1 MNTFV
6 FYCKMS
12 AVRTR
17 FARKTEKYGV
27 KPMALISAHGISLS
41 FSERVVFS
49 DVSFDIYKKDKIG
62 FIGVNGAGKTT
73 LFKLL
78 TRQLDPDS
86 GDIFINRDSSL
97 GYMEQ
102 HACSGSERTLFDELL
117 TVFDDV
123 ITAEKELDE
132 IAEKLSGDFSADSG
146 LIERQQYL
154 LELFERRGGLTY
166 KSRARSALL
175 GLGFEES
182 DFSLPCSLLSGGQR
196 SKVSLA
202 KLLLSK
208 ADLLLLDEPTNH
220 LDIES
225 IGWLEA
231 WLSEY
236 SGTFVVISHDRYFL
250 DKVTNRTFELE
261 NGKFYCTN
269 GNYSRYHEL
278 KAERR
283 KNAER
288 VYDST
293 MKEVKRIQGII
304 EQQKTF
310 SQERNYITIASK
322 QKSIDRLLDGLEKP
336 ERELDSIHFSF
347 KTNIV
352 SGNEVLSCENLS
364 KAFESKELFSGV
376 SMLIERAER
385 VFITGENGCGK
396 STLLKMIL
404 GKLRRDS
411 GKIILGANVRIGY
424 FDQTLA
430 EISNNKTVL
439 DEVWD
444 DFRSMPETQV
454 RNALAAF
461 LFKGDDVYKI
471 TSSLSGGEKAR
482 LALLKLM
489 LSGANFLILDEPTN
503 HLDIKSREALEA
515 SFDSFDG
522 TMLVVSHDRYF
533 INRLATRILRLHR
546 GGVDSYPGNYDNY
559 LEHRI
564 DRTIQ
569 TEREKPAPKENT
581 YKIQKEL
588 ESLKRRTKGRISRL
602 EEQIDALD
610 AELSGIQNEISS
622 PENAADYEKIL
633 TLTDKLGKATEKQEQ
648 LMLKWQTLIEE
659 LEKLE
664 SGM

>member
-1 MNTFV
+1 
-6 FYCKMS
+6 
-12 AVRTR
+12 
-17 FARKTEKYGV
+17 
-27 KPMALISAHGISLS
+27 MALISAHSVSLS
-41 FSERVVFS
+41 FSDRVIFS
-49 DVSFDIYKKDKIG
+49 DVSFDVYKKDKIG

-73 LFKLL
+73 LFKLF
-78 TRQLDPDS
+78 TKQLEPDG
-86 GDIFINRDSSL
+86 GDVFISRDATL

-102 HACSGSERTLFDELL
+102 HACSGSDRTLFDELL

-123 ITAEKELDE
+123 ISAEKELDE
-132 IAEKLSGDFSADSG
+132 IAEKLNGEFSGDAE
-146 LIERQQYL
+146 LIARQQYL

-166 KSRARSALL
+166 KSRTRSALI
-175 GLGFEES
+175 GLGFEEK
-182 DFSLPCSLLSGGQR
+182 DFSLSCSLLSGGQR

-225 IGWLEA
+225 IDWLEG

-236 SGTFVVISHDRYFL
+236 SGTFIVISHDRYFL

-261 NGKFYCTN
+261 NGKIFCAN
-269 GNYSRYHEL
+269 GNYSRFHEL

-288 VYDST
+288 VYDNT
-293 MKEVKRIQGII
+293 IKEVKRIQGII

-336 ERELDSIHFSF
+336 ERELDSIRFSF
-347 KTNIV
+347 KTNLV
-352 SGNEVLSCENLS
+352 SGNEVLLCENLS
-364 KAFESKELFSGV
+364 KAFENRELFENV
-376 SMLIERAER
+376 SMLIERGER

-404 GKLRRDS
+404 GRLRRDS
-411 GKIILGANVRIGY
+411 GKITLGANVKIGY

-430 EISNNKTVL
+430 EISTNKTVL

-444 DFRSMPETQV
+444 DYRAMPETQV

-489 LSGANFLILDEPTN
+489 LSGANFLVLDEPTN
-503 HLDIKSREALEA
+503 HLDIKSREALES
-515 SFDSFDG
+515 SFDTFDG

-533 INRLATRILRLHR
+533 INRLSTRILRLHKN
-546 GGVDSYPGNYDNY
+546 GVDSYPGNYDSFV
-559 LEHRI
+559 EHRI
-564 DRTIQ
+564 DRTVKP
-569 TEREKPAPKENT
+569 EREKAAFKENT
-581 YKIQKEL
+581 YKKQKEL
-588 ESLKRRTKGRISRL
+588 ESLKRRTRGKISRL
-602 EEQIDALD
+602 EEQIDFLD
-610 AELSGIQNEISS
+610 GELEKIQGEISA

-633 TLTDKLGKATEKQEQ
+633 TLTDKLHETTEKQEQ
-648 LMLKWQTLIEE
+648 LMLEWQELTEE

-664 SGM
+664 SGE

>member
-1 MNTFV
+1 
-6 FYCKMS
+6 
-12 AVRTR
+12 
-17 FARKTEKYGV
+17 
-27 KPMALISAHGISLS
+27 MALISAHSVSLS
-41 FSERVVFS
+41 FSDRVIFS
-49 DVSFDIYKKDKIG
+49 DVSFDVYKKDKIG

-78 TRQLDPDS
+78 TRQLEPDG
-86 GDIFINRDSSL
+86 GDVFISRDATL

-102 HACSGSERTLFDELL
+102 HACSGSDRTLFDELL

-123 ITAEKELDE
+123 ISAEKELDE
-132 IAEKLSGDFSADSG
+132 IAEKLNGAFSGDTE
-146 LIERQQYL
+146 LIARQQYL

-175 GLGFEES
+175 GLGFEEK
-182 DFSLPCSLLSGGQR
+182 DFSLSCSLLSGGQR

-225 IGWLEA
+225 IDWLEG

-236 SGTFVVISHDRYFL
+236 NGTFIVISHDRYFL

-261 NGKFYCTN
+261 NGKFFCTN
-269 GNYSRYHEL
+269 GNYSRFHEL

-288 VYDST
+288 VYDNT

-336 ERELDSIHFSF
+336 EKELDSIHFSF
-347 KTNIV
+347 KTNLV
-352 SGNEVLSCENLS
+352 SGNEVLLCENLS
-364 KAFESKELFSGV
+364 KTFENRELFENV
-376 SMLIERAER
+376 SMLIERGER

-404 GKLRRDS
+404 GRLRRDS
-411 GKIILGANVRIGY
+411 GKITLGANVKIGY

-430 EISNNKTVL
+430 EISTNKTVL

-444 DFRSMPETQV
+444 DYRAMPETQI

-489 LSGANFLILDEPTN
+489 LSGANFLVLDEPTN
-503 HLDIKSREALEA
+503 HLDIKSREALES
-515 SFDSFDG
+515 SFDTFDG

-533 INRLATRILRLHR
+533 INRLSTRILRLHKN
-546 GGVDSYPGNYDNY
+546 GVDSYPGNYDSFV
-559 LEHRI
+559 EHRI
-564 DRTIQ
+564 DRTVKQ
-569 TEREKPAPKENT
+569 EKEKTAPKENT
-581 YKIQKEL
+581 YKKQKEL
-588 ESLKRRTKGRISRL
+588 ESLKRRTRGKISRL

-610 AELSGIQNEISS
+610 GELENIQSEISA

-633 TLTDKLGKATEKQEQ
+633 SLTDKLHETTEKQEQ
-648 LMLKWQTLIEE
+648 LMLEWQELTEE

-664 SGM
+664 SGE

>member
-1 MNTFV
+1 
-6 FYCKMS
+6 
-12 AVRTR
+12 
-17 FARKTEKYGV
+17 
-27 KPMALISAHGISLS
+27 MALISAHSVSLS
-41 FSERVVFS
+41 FSERTVFS
-49 DVSFDIYKKDKIG
+49 NVSFDVYKKDKIG

-78 TRQLDPDS
+78 THQLEPDG
-86 GDIFINRDSSL
+86 GDIFISRDATL

-102 HACSGSERTLFDELL
+102 HACAGSERTLLDELL

-123 ITAEKELDE
+123 ISAEKELDD
-132 IAEKLSGDFSADSG
+132 IAEKLSGEFSG
-146 LIERQQYL
+146 NEQLIARQQYL

-182 DFSLPCSLLSGGQR
+182 DFSLSCSLLSGGQR

-225 IGWLEA
+225 IDWLES

-236 SGTFVVISHDRYFL
+236 SGTFIVISHDRYFL

-261 NGKFYCTN
+261 NAKFFCTN

-288 VYDST
+288 VYDNT

-304 EQQKTF
+304 DQQKTF

-336 ERELDSIHFSF
+336 EKELDSIHFSF
-347 KTNIV
+347 KTNLV

-364 KAFESKELFSGV
+364 KAFENKQLFSGV
-376 SMLIERAER
+376 SMLIERGER

-411 GKIILGANVRIGY
+411 GKITIGANVKIGY
-424 FDQTLA
+424 FDQSLA

-444 DFRSMPETQV
+444 DYRAMPEAQV

-503 HLDIKSREALEA
+503 HLDIKSREALES
-515 SFDSFDG
+515 SFNTFDG

-533 INRLATRILRLHR
+533 INRLSTRILRLHKD
-546 GGVDSYPGNYDNY
+546 GVDSYQGNYDDY
-559 LEHRI
+559 AEHRI
-564 DRTIQ
+564 DRNTKPQ
-569 TEREKPAPKENT
+569 KEKAVFKENN
-581 YKIQKEL
+581 YKKQKEL
-588 ESLKRRTKGRISRL
+588 ESLKRRTKGKISRL
-602 EEQIDALD
+602 EEQIDSLD
-610 AELSGIQNEISS
+610 GELEKIQTEISS
-622 PENAADYEKIL
+622 PENSTDYERIL
-633 TLTDKLGKATEKQEQ
+633 ELTDKLHETTEKQEQ
-648 LMLKWQTLIEE
+648 LMVEWQELTEE
-659 LEKLE
+659 LERLE
-664 SGM
+664 KRE

>member
-1 MNTFV
+1 
-6 FYCKMS
+6 
-12 AVRTR
+12 
-17 FARKTEKYGV
+17 
-27 KPMALISAHGISLS
+27 MALISAHSVSLS
-41 FSERVVFS
+41 FSDRVIFS
-49 DVSFDIYKKDKIG
+49 DVSFDVYKKDKIG

-73 LFKLL
+73 LFKLF
-78 TRQLDPDS
+78 TRQLEPDG
-86 GDIFINRDSSL
+86 GDVFISRDATL

-102 HACSGSERTLFDELL
+102 HACSGSDRTLFDELL

-123 ITAEKELDE
+123 ISAEKELDE
-132 IAEKLSGDFSADSG
+132 IAEKLNGEFSGDAE
-146 LIERQQYL
+146 LIARQQYL

-166 KSRARSALL
+166 KSRTRSALI
-175 GLGFEES
+175 GLGFEEK
-182 DFSLPCSLLSGGQR
+182 DFSLSCSLLSGGQR

-225 IGWLEA
+225 IDWLEG

-236 SGTFVVISHDRYFL
+236 SGTFIVISHDRYFL

-261 NGKFYCTN
+261 NGKIFCAN
-269 GNYSRYHEL
+269 GNYSRFHEL

-288 VYDST
+288 VYDNT
-293 MKEVKRIQGII
+293 IKEVKRIQGII

-336 ERELDSIHFSF
+336 ERELDSIRFSF
-347 KTNIV
+347 KTNLV
-352 SGNEVLSCENLS
+352 SGNEVLLCENLS
-364 KAFESKELFSGV
+364 KAFENRELFENV
-376 SMLIERAER
+376 SMLIERGER

-404 GKLRRDS
+404 GRLRRDS
-411 GKIILGANVRIGY
+411 GKITLGANVKIGY

-430 EISNNKTVL
+430 EISTNKTVL

-444 DFRSMPETQV
+444 DYRAMPETQV

-489 LSGANFLILDEPTN
+489 LSGANFLVLDEPTN
-503 HLDIKSREALEA
+503 HLDIKSREALES
-515 SFDSFDG
+515 SFDTFDG

-533 INRLATRILRLHR
+533 INRLSTRILRLHKN
-546 GGVDSYPGNYDNY
+546 GVDSYPGNYDSFA
-559 LEHRI
+559 EHQI
-564 DRTIQ
+564 DRTVKP
-569 TEREKPAPKENT
+569 EREKAALKENT
-581 YKIQKEL
+581 YKKQKEL
-588 ESLKRRTKGRISRL
+588 ESLKRRTRGKISRL
-602 EEQIDALD
+602 EEQIDFLD
-610 AELSGIQNEISS
+610 GELEKIQGEISA

-633 TLTDKLGKATEKQEQ
+633 TLTDKLHETTEKQEQ
-648 LMLKWQTLIEE
+648 LMLEWQELTEE

-664 SGM
+664 SGE

>member
-1 MNTFV
+1 
-6 FYCKMS
+6 
-12 AVRTR
+12 
-17 FARKTEKYGV
+17 
-27 KPMALISAHGISLS
+27 MALISAHSVSLS
-41 FSERVVFS
+41 FSDRVIFS
-49 DVSFDIYKKDKIG
+49 DVSFDVYKKDKIG

-73 LFKLL
+73 LFKLF
-78 TRQLDPDS
+78 TRQLEPDG
-86 GDIFINRDSSL
+86 GDVFISRDATL

-102 HACSGSERTLFDELL
+102 HACSGSDRTLFDELL

-123 ITAEKELDE
+123 ISAEKELDE
-132 IAEKLSGDFSADSG
+132 IAEKLNGEFSGDAE
-146 LIERQQYL
+146 LIARQQYL

-166 KSRARSALL
+166 KSRTRSALI
-175 GLGFEES
+175 GLGFEEK
-182 DFSLPCSLLSGGQR
+182 DFSLSCSLLSGGQR

-225 IGWLEA
+225 IDWLEG

-236 SGTFVVISHDRYFL
+236 SGTFIVISHDRYFL

-261 NGKFYCTN
+261 NGKIFCAN
-269 GNYSRYHEL
+269 GNYSRFHEL

-288 VYDST
+288 VYDNT
-293 MKEVKRIQGII
+293 IKEVKRIQGII

-336 ERELDSIHFSF
+336 ERELDSIRFSF
-347 KTNIV
+347 KTNLV
-352 SGNEVLSCENLS
+352 SGNEVLLCENLS
-364 KAFESKELFSGV
+364 KAFENRELFENV
-376 SMLIERAER
+376 SMLIERGER

-404 GKLRRDS
+404 GRLRRDS
-411 GKIILGANVRIGY
+411 GKITLGANVKIGY
-424 FDQTLA
+424 FDQSLA
-430 EISNNKTVL
+430 EISTNKTVL

-444 DFRSMPETQV
+444 DYRAMPETQV

-489 LSGANFLILDEPTN
+489 LSGANFLVLDEPTN
-503 HLDIKSREALEA
+503 HLDIKSREALES
-515 SFDSFDG
+515 SFDTFDG

-533 INRLATRILRLHR
+533 INRLSTRILRLHKN
-546 GGVDSYPGNYDNY
+546 GVDSYPGNYDSFA
-559 LEHRI
+559 EHQI
-564 DRTIQ
+564 DRTVKP
-569 TEREKPAPKENT
+569 EREKAALKENT
-581 YKIQKEL
+581 YKKQKEL
-588 ESLKRRTKGRISRL
+588 ESLKRRTRGKISRL
-602 EEQIDALD
+602 EEQIDFLD
-610 AELSGIQNEISS
+610 GELEKIQGEISA

-633 TLTDKLGKATEKQEQ
+633 SLTDKLHETTEKQEQ
-648 LMLKWQTLIEE
+648 LMLEWQELTEE

-664 SGM
+664 SGE

>member
-1 MNTFV
+1 
-6 FYCKMS
+6 
-12 AVRTR
+12 
-17 FARKTEKYGV
+17 
-27 KPMALISAHGISLS
+27 MALISAHSVSLS

-49 DVSFDIYKKDKIG
+49 DVSFDVYKKDKVG
-62 FIGVNGAGKTT
+62 FIGINGAGKTT

-78 TRQLDPDS
+78 TRQLEPDS
-86 GDIFINRDSSL
+86 GDIFISRDATL

-102 HACSGSERTLFDELL
+102 HACAGSDRTLFDELL

-123 ITAEKELDE
+123 ISAEKELDD
-132 IAEKLSGDFSADSG
+132 IAEKLNGSFSGDAG
-146 LIERQQYL
+146 LIARQQYL

-175 GLGFEES
+175 GLGFAES

-225 IGWLEA
+225 IDWLEG

-236 SGTFVVISHDRYFL
+236 GGTFIVISHDRYFL

-261 NGKFYCTN
+261 NGKFFCTN

-288 VYDST
+288 VYDNT
-293 MKEVKRIQGII
+293 MKEVKRIRGII

-336 ERELDSIHFSF
+336 EKELDSIHFSF
-347 KTNIV
+347 KTNLV
-352 SGNEVLSCENLS
+352 SGNEVLLCENVS
-364 KAFESKELFSGV
+364 KAFESKELFRDV
-376 SMLIERAER
+376 SILIERGER

-411 GKIILGANVRIGY
+411 GKITLGANVKIGY

-430 EISNNKTVL
+430 EISNSKTVL
-439 DEVWD
+439 DEIWD
-444 DFRSMPETQV
+444 DYRAMPETQI

-489 LSGANFLILDEPTN
+489 LSGANFLVLDEPTN

-515 SFDSFDG
+515 SFDTFDG

-533 INRLATRILRLHR
+533 INRLSTRILRLHK
-546 GGVDSYPGNYDNY
+546 GGVDSYPGNYDSY
-559 LEHRI
+559 IEHRI
-564 DRTIQ
+564 DRTAKP
-569 TEREKPAPKENT
+569 EKEKTAPKENT
-581 YKIQKEL
+581 YKKQKEL
-588 ESLKRRTKGRISRL
+588 ESLKRRTKGKISRL
-602 EEQIDALD
+602 EEQIDSLD
-610 AELSGIQNEISS
+610 GELEKIQSEIAA

-633 TLTDKLGKATEKQEQ
+633 SLTDKLHETTNKQEQ
-648 LMLKWQTLIEE
+648 LMLEWQELTEE

-664 SGM
+664 NGE

>member
-1 MNTFV
+1 
-6 FYCKMS
+6 
-12 AVRTR
+12 
-17 FARKTEKYGV
+17 
-27 KPMALISAHGISLS
+27 MALISAHSVSLS
-41 FSERVVFS
+41 FSDRVIFS
-49 DVSFDIYKKDKIG
+49 DVSFDVYKKDKIG

-73 LFKLL
+73 LFKLF
-78 TRQLDPDS
+78 TRQLEPDG
-86 GDIFINRDSSL
+86 GDVFISRDATL

-102 HACSGSERTLFDELL
+102 HACSGSDRTLFDELL

-123 ITAEKELDE
+123 ISAEKELDE
-132 IAEKLSGDFSADSG
+132 IAEKLNGEFSGDAE
-146 LIERQQYL
+146 LIARQQYL

-166 KSRARSALL
+166 KSRTRSALI
-175 GLGFEES
+175 GLGFEEK
-182 DFSLPCSLLSGGQR
+182 DFSLSCSLLSGGQR

-225 IGWLEA
+225 IDWLEG

-236 SGTFVVISHDRYFL
+236 SGTFIVISHDRYFL

-261 NGKFYCTN
+261 NGKIFCAN
-269 GNYSRYHEL
+269 GNYSRFHEL

-288 VYDST
+288 VYDNT
-293 MKEVKRIQGII
+293 IKEVKRIQGII

-336 ERELDSIHFSF
+336 ERELDSIRFSF
-347 KTNIV
+347 KTNLV
-352 SGNEVLSCENLS
+352 SGNEVLLCENLS
-364 KAFESKELFSGV
+364 KAFENRELFENV
-376 SMLIERAER
+376 SMLIERGER

-404 GKLRRDS
+404 GRLRRDS
-411 GKIILGANVRIGY
+411 GKITLGANVKIGY

-430 EISNNKTVL
+430 EISTNKTVL

-444 DFRSMPETQV
+444 DYRAMPETQV

-489 LSGANFLILDEPTN
+489 LSGANFLVLDEPTN
-503 HLDIKSREALEA
+503 HLDIKSREALES
-515 SFDSFDG
+515 SFDTFDG

-533 INRLATRILRLHR
+533 INRLSTRILRLHKN
-546 GGVDSYPGNYDNY
+546 GVDSYPGNYDSFV
-559 LEHRI
+559 EHQI
-564 DRTIQ
+564 DRTVKP
-569 TEREKPAPKENT
+569 EREKAALKENT
-581 YKIQKEL
+581 YKKQKEL
-588 ESLKRRTKGRISRL
+588 ESLKRRTRGKISRL
-602 EEQIDALD
+602 EEQIDFLD
-610 AELSGIQNEISS
+610 GELEKIQGEISA

-633 TLTDKLGKATEKQEQ
+633 TLTDKLHETTEKQEQ
-648 LMLKWQTLIEE
+648 LMLEWQELTEE

-664 SGM
+664 SGE

>member
-1 MNTFV
+1 
-6 FYCKMS
+6 
-12 AVRTR
+12 
-17 FARKTEKYGV
+17 
-27 KPMALISAHGISLS
+27 MALISAHSVSLS
-41 FSERVVFS
+41 FSDRVIFS
-49 DVSFDIYKKDKIG
+49 DVSFDVYKKDKIG

-78 TRQLDPDS
+78 TRQLEPDG
-86 GDIFINRDSSL
+86 GDVFISRDATL

-102 HACSGSERTLFDELL
+102 HACSGSDRTLFDELL

-123 ITAEKELDE
+123 ISAEKELDE
-132 IAEKLSGDFSADSG
+132 IAEKLNGAFSGDAE
-146 LIERQQYL
+146 LIARQQYL

-175 GLGFEES
+175 GLGFEEK

-225 IGWLEA
+225 IDWLEG

-236 SGTFVVISHDRYFL
+236 SGTFIVISHDRYFL

-261 NGKFYCTN
+261 NGKFFCTN
-269 GNYSRYHEL
+269 GNYSRFHEL

-288 VYDST
+288 VYDNT

-336 ERELDSIHFSF
+336 EKELDSIHFSF
-347 KTNIV
+347 KTNLV
-352 SGNEVLSCENLS
+352 SGNEVLLCENLS
-364 KAFESKELFSGV
+364 KAFENRELFENV
-376 SMLIERAER
+376 SMLIERGER

-404 GKLRRDS
+404 GRLRRDS
-411 GKIILGANVRIGY
+411 GKITLGANVKIGY

-430 EISNNKTVL
+430 EISTNKTVL

-444 DFRSMPETQV
+444 DYRAMPETQV

-489 LSGANFLILDEPTN
+489 LSGANFLVLDEPTN
-503 HLDIKSREALEA
+503 HLDIKSREALES
-515 SFDSFDG
+515 SFDTFDG

-533 INRLATRILRLHR
+533 INRLSTRILRLHKN
-546 GGVDSYPGNYDNY
+546 GVDSYPGNYDSFV
-559 LEHRI
+559 EHRI
-564 DRTIQ
+564 DRTVKQ
-569 TEREKPAPKENT
+569 EKEKTAPKENT
-581 YKIQKEL
+581 YKKQKEL
-588 ESLKRRTKGRISRL
+588 ESLKRRTRGKISRL
-602 EEQIDALD
+602 EEQIDFLD
-610 AELSGIQNEISS
+610 GELENIQGEISA

-633 TLTDKLGKATEKQEQ
+633 SLTDKLHETTERQEQ
-648 LMLKWQTLIEE
+648 LMLEWQELTEE

-664 SGM
+664 SGE

>member
-1 MNTFV
+1 
-6 FYCKMS
+6 
-12 AVRTR
+12 
-17 FARKTEKYGV
+17 
-27 KPMALISAHGISLS
+27 MALISAHSVSLS

-49 DVSFDIYKKDKIG
+49 DVSFDVYKKDKVG

-78 TRQLDPDS
+78 TRQLEPDI
-86 GDIFINRDSSL
+86 GDIFISRDATL

-102 HACSGSERTLFDELL
+102 HACAGSDRTLFDELL

-123 ITAEKELDE
+123 ISAEKELDD
-132 IAEKLSGDFSADSG
+132 IAEKLNGSFSGDAG
-146 LIERQQYL
+146 LIARQQYL

-166 KSRARSALL
+166 KSRAKSALL
-175 GLGFEES
+175 GLGFAES

-225 IGWLEA
+225 IDWLEG

-236 SGTFVVISHDRYFL
+236 GGTFIVISHDRYFL

-261 NGKFYCTN
+261 NGKFFCTN

-288 VYDST
+288 VYDNT
-293 MKEVKRIQGII
+293 MKEVKRIRGII

-336 ERELDSIHFSF
+336 EKELDSIHFSF
-347 KTNIV
+347 KTNLV
-352 SGNEVLSCENLS
+352 SGNEVLLCENVS
-364 KAFESKELFSGV
+364 KAFENKELFRDV
-376 SMLIERAER
+376 SMLIERGER

-411 GKIILGANVRIGY
+411 GKITLGANVKIGY

-430 EISNNKTVL
+430 EISNSKTVL
-439 DEVWD
+439 DEIWD
-444 DFRSMPETQV
+444 DYRAMPETQI

-489 LSGANFLILDEPTN
+489 LSGANFLVLDEPTN

-515 SFDSFDG
+515 SFDTFDG

-533 INRLATRILRLHR
+533 INRLSTRILRLHK
-546 GGVDSYPGNYDNY
+546 GGVDSYPGNYDSY
-559 LEHRI
+559 IEHRI
-564 DRTIQ
+564 DRTAKS
-569 TEREKPAPKENT
+569 EKEKTAPKENT
-581 YKIQKEL
+581 YKKQKEL
-588 ESLKRRTKGRISRL
+588 ESLKRRTNGKISRL
-602 EEQIDALD
+602 EEQIDSLD
-610 AELSGIQNEISS
+610 GELEKIQSEIAA

-633 TLTDKLGKATEKQEQ
+633 SLTDKLHETTNKQEQ
-648 LMLKWQTLIEE
+648 LMLEWQELTEE

-664 SGM
+664 NGE

>member
-1 MNTFV
+1 
-6 FYCKMS
+6 
-12 AVRTR
+12 
-17 FARKTEKYGV
+17 
-27 KPMALISAHGISLS
+27 MALISAHSVSLS

-49 DVSFDIYKKDKIG
+49 DVSFDVYKKDKVG

-78 TRQLDPDS
+78 TRQLEPDI
-86 GDIFINRDSSL
+86 GDIFISRDATL

-102 HACSGSERTLFDELL
+102 HACAGSDRTLFDELL

-123 ITAEKELDE
+123 ISAEKELDD
-132 IAEKLSGDFSADSG
+132 IAEKLNGSFSGDAG
-146 LIERQQYL
+146 LIARQQYL

-166 KSRARSALL
+166 KSRAKSALL
-175 GLGFEES
+175 GLGFAES

-225 IGWLEA
+225 IDWLEG

-236 SGTFVVISHDRYFL
+236 GGTFIVISHDRYFL

-261 NGKFYCTN
+261 NGKFFCTN

-288 VYDST
+288 VYDNT
-293 MKEVKRIQGII
+293 MKEVKRIRGII

-336 ERELDSIHFSF
+336 EKELDSIHFSF
-347 KTNIV
+347 KTNLV
-352 SGNEVLSCENLS
+352 SGNEVLLCENVS
-364 KAFESKELFSGV
+364 KAFENKELFRDV
-376 SMLIERAER
+376 SMLIERGER

-411 GKIILGANVRIGY
+411 GKITLGANVKIGY

-430 EISNNKTVL
+430 EISNSKTVL
-439 DEVWD
+439 DEIWD
-444 DFRSMPETQV
+444 DYRAMPETQI

-489 LSGANFLILDEPTN
+489 LSGANFLVLDEPTN

-515 SFDSFDG
+515 SFDTFDG

-533 INRLATRILRLHR
+533 INRLSTRILRLHK
-546 GGVDSYPGNYDNY
+546 GGVDSYPGNYDSY
-559 LEHRI
+559 IEHRI
-564 DRTIQ
+564 DRTAKS
-569 TEREKPAPKENT
+569 EKEKTAPKENT
-581 YKIQKEL
+581 YKKQKEL
-588 ESLKRRTKGRISRL
+588 ESLKRRTKGKISRL
-602 EEQIDALD
+602 EEQIDSLD
-610 AELSGIQNEISS
+610 GELEKIQSEIAA

-633 TLTDKLGKATEKQEQ
+633 SLTDKLHETTNKQEQ
-648 LMLKWQTLIEE
+648 LMLEWQELTEE

-664 SGM
+664 NGE

>member
-1 MNTFV
+1 
-6 FYCKMS
+6 
-12 AVRTR
+12 
-17 FARKTEKYGV
+17 
-27 KPMALISAHGISLS
+27 MALISAHSVSLS
-41 FSERVVFS
+41 FSDRVIFS
-49 DVSFDIYKKDKIG
+49 DVSFDVYKKDKIG

-73 LFKLL
+73 LFKLF
-78 TRQLDPDS
+78 TRQLEPDG
-86 GDIFINRDSSL
+86 GDVFISRDATL

-102 HACSGSERTLFDELL
+102 HACSGSDRTLFDELL

-123 ITAEKELDE
+123 ISAEKELDE
-132 IAEKLSGDFSADSG
+132 IAEKLNGEFSGDAE
-146 LIERQQYL
+146 LIARQQYL

-166 KSRARSALL
+166 KSRTRSALI
-175 GLGFEES
+175 GLGFEEK
-182 DFSLPCSLLSGGQR
+182 DFSLSCSLLSGGQR

-225 IGWLEA
+225 IDWLEG

-236 SGTFVVISHDRYFL
+236 SGTFIVISHDRYFL

-261 NGKFYCTN
+261 NGKIFCAN
-269 GNYSRYHEL
+269 GNYSRFHEL

-288 VYDST
+288 VYDNT
-293 MKEVKRIQGII
+293 IKEVKRIQGII

-336 ERELDSIHFSF
+336 ERELDSIRFSF
-347 KTNIV
+347 KTNLV
-352 SGNEVLSCENLS
+352 SGNEVLLCENLS
-364 KAFESKELFSGV
+364 KAFEDRELFENV
-376 SMLIERAER
+376 SMLIERGER

-404 GKLRRDS
+404 GRLRRDS
-411 GKIILGANVRIGY
+411 GKITLGANVKIGY

-430 EISNNKTVL
+430 EISTNKTVL

-444 DFRSMPETQV
+444 DYRAMPETQV

-489 LSGANFLILDEPTN
+489 LSGANFLVLDEPTN
-503 HLDIKSREALEA
+503 HLDIKSREALES
-515 SFDSFDG
+515 SFDTFDG

-533 INRLATRILRLHR
+533 INRLSTRILRLHKN
-546 GGVDSYPGNYDNY
+546 GVDSYPGNYDSFA
-559 LEHRI
+559 EHRI
-564 DRTIQ
+564 DRTVKP
-569 TEREKPAPKENT
+569 EREKAALKENT
-581 YKIQKEL
+581 YKKQKEL
-588 ESLKRRTKGRISRL
+588 ESLKRRTKGKISRL
-602 EEQIDALD
+602 EEQIDFLD
-610 AELSGIQNEISS
+610 GELEKIQGEISA

-633 TLTDKLGKATEKQEQ
+633 TLTDKLHETTEKQEQ
-648 LMLKWQTLIEE
+648 LMLEWQELTEE

-664 SGM
+664 SGE

>member
-1 MNTFV
+1 
-6 FYCKMS
+6 
-12 AVRTR
+12 
-17 FARKTEKYGV
+17 
-27 KPMALISAHGISLS
+27 MALISAHSVSLS

-49 DVSFDIYKKDKIG
+49 DVSFDVYKKDKVG
-62 FIGVNGAGKTT
+62 FIGMNGAGKTT
-73 LFKLL
+73 FFKLL
-78 TRQLDPDS
+78 TRQLEPDS
-86 GDIFINRDSSL
+86 GDIFISRDATL

-102 HACSGSERTLFDELL
+102 HACAGSDRTLFDELL

-123 ITAEKELDE
+123 ISAEKELDD
-132 IAEKLSGDFSADSG
+132 IAEKLNGSFSGDAG
-146 LIERQQYL
+146 LIARQQYL

-175 GLGFEES
+175 GLGFAES

-225 IGWLEA
+225 IDWLEG

-236 SGTFVVISHDRYFL
+236 GGTFIVISHDRYFL

-261 NGKFYCTN
+261 NGKFFCTN

-288 VYDST
+288 VYDNT
-293 MKEVKRIQGII
+293 MKEVKRIRGII

-336 ERELDSIHFSF
+336 EKELDSIHFSF
-347 KTNIV
+347 KTNLV
-352 SGNEVLSCENLS
+352 SGNEVLLCKNVS
-364 KAFESKELFSGV
+364 KAFESKELFRDV
-376 SMLIERAER
+376 SILIERGER

-411 GKIILGANVRIGY
+411 GKITLGANVKIGY

-430 EISNNKTVL
+430 EISNSKTVL
-439 DEVWD
+439 DEIWD
-444 DFRSMPETQV
+444 DYRAMPETQI

-489 LSGANFLILDEPTN
+489 LSGANFLVLDEPTN

-515 SFDSFDG
+515 SFDTFDG

-533 INRLATRILRLHR
+533 INRLSTRILRLHK
-546 GGVDSYPGNYDNY
+546 GGVDSYPGNYDSY
-559 LEHRI
+559 IEHRI
-564 DRTIQ
+564 DRTAKP
-569 TEREKPAPKENT
+569 EKEKTAPKENT
-581 YKIQKEL
+581 YKKQKEL
-588 ESLKRRTKGRISRL
+588 ESLKRRTKGKISRL
-602 EEQIDALD
+602 EEQIDSLD
-610 AELSGIQNEISS
+610 GELEKIQSEIAA

-633 TLTDKLGKATEKQEQ
+633 SLTDKLHETTNKQEQ
-648 LMLKWQTLIEE
+648 LMLEWQELTEE
-659 LEKLE
+659 LEKIE
-664 SGM
+664 NGE